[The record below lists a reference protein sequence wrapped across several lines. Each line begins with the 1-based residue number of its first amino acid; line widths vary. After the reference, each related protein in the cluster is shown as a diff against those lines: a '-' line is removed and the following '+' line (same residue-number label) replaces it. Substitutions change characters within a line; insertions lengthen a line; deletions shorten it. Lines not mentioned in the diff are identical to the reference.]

1 MNWNVEG
8 PAVFLDM
15 KYQTCFLHIES
26 DQGFYSLIAL
36 GYSIPVPK
44 YRKCPSDASD
54 SEMMDFHNI
63 EIIAQ
68 STLVSGMVSV
78 KKLITFIGKKP
89 SHKPVASAWFQRVGM
104 LSWWKLACTW
114 STAF

>member
-44 YRKCPSDASD
+44 HRKCPSDASD
-54 SEMMDFHNI
+54 SEMMDFSQHRNNR
-63 EIIAQ
+63 
-68 STLVSGMVSV
+68 TKHL
-78 KKLITFIGKKP
+78 GKWHGK
-89 SHKPVASAWFQRVGM
+89 
-104 LSWWKLACTW
+104 C
-114 STAF
+114 